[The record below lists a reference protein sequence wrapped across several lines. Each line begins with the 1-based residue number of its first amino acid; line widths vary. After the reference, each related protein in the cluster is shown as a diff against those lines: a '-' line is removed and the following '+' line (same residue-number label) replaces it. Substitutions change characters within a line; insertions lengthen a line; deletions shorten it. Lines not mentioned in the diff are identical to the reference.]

1 MQSKFY
7 HSPIE
12 NLTEDSHPLEAWQ
25 VEKSVHEPRFWVFHI
40 DSPSDRTA
48 FTTEQLEVFLDVLE
62 TSLCYA
68 DEPIPYLPTYN
79 WTTGTCT

>member
-1 MQSKFY
+1 MSTKFY

-25 VEKSVHEPRFWVFHI
+25 VEKNVHEPHFCVFHI

-62 TSLCYA
+62 TSLYA
-68 DEPIPYLPTYN
+68 DEPIPYTLA
-79 WTTGTCT
+79 

>member
-1 MQSKFY
+1 MSTKSY

-12 NLTEDSHPLEAWQ
+12 NLIDNAHPFSVWQ
-25 VEKSVHEPRFWVFHI
+25 VAKDPDQPCFWVFHI

-68 DEPIPYLPTYN
+68 DEPIPYLPT
-79 WTTGTCT
+79 

>member
-25 VEKSVHEPRFWVFHI
+25 VEKNVHEPRFWVFHI

-48 FTTEQLEVFLDVLE
+48 FTIEQFNVFLDVLE
-62 TSLCYA
+62 TSLYDA
-68 DEPIPYLPTYN
+68 DEPIPYLPA
-79 WTTGTCT
+79 

>member
-12 NLTEDSHPLEAWQ
+12 NLIEDSHPLEAWQ
-25 VEKSVHEPRFWVFHI
+25 VEKNVHEPCFWIFHI

-48 FTTEQLEVFLDVLE
+48 FTIEQLEVFVDVLE
-62 TSLCYA
+62 TSLCDA
-68 DEPIPYLPTYN
+68 DEPIPYSLA
-79 WTTGTCT
+79 